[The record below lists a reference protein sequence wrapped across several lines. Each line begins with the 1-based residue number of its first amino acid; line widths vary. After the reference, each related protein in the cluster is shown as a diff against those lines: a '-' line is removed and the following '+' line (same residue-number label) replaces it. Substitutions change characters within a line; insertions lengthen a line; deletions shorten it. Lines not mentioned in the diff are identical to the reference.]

1 MNKNQPIGVIDSG
14 VGGLT
19 VLKWLKAKMPHE
31 DFIFIGDTARTPYGN
46 RSREEITRFVGD
58 MTAYLNECRIK
69 QLVVACNTITVLG
82 TDTIRGDYDFTV
94 IGMDKGG
101 QLVPSLTK
109 NKRVGFF
116 ATDFTVSTG
125 AHKKAIQ
132 AVDPSIQVFGQ
143 GCPKFVP
150 LIEGERFGS
159 PELKAAIKEYADK
172 LRQHQVD
179 TVLLSCTHYPFVRK
193 EIEEEF
199 GPEVTILDPAE
210 RTAQD
215 ALENLEKRGLARTDG
230 LGRAEVC
237 FTADLERGR
246 RLAAR
251 MLDLSKCS
259 FHLIDLKKDPEQPEK
274 EGKTA

>member
-1 MNKNQPIGVIDSG
+1 MNRLDPIGVIDSG

-19 VLKWLKAKMPHE
+19 VLKWLQEKMPHE
-31 DFIFIGDTARTPYGN
+31 RFIFIGDTARTPYGN
-46 RSREEITRFVGD
+46 RSREEIQGFVGE
-58 MTAYLNECRIK
+58 MTAWLNRRNIK

-82 TDTIRGDYDFTV
+82 TDVIKNGYDFSV
-94 IGMDKGG
+94 IGMKKGAHM
-101 QLVPSLTK
+101 VEVVTR
-109 NKRVGFF
+109 NKKVGFL
-116 ATDFTVSTG
+116 ATDFTVASG
-125 AHKKAIQ
+125 AHKKEIQ
-132 AVDPSIQVFGQ
+132 EMDPEIQVFGQ

-150 LIEGERFGS
+150 LIEGEKFGS
-159 PELKAAIKEYADK
+159 PELKAAIHEYADK
-172 LRQHQVD
+172 LREHHVD

-215 ALENLEKRGLARTDG
+215 ALENLEKRGLARTTG
-230 LGRAEVC
+230 LGRAEIC

-251 MLDLSKCS
+251 MLDLSKCG
-259 FHLIDLKKDPEQPEK
+259 FHLIDLQKDPEQPEQ
-274 EGKTA
+274 EGRTA

>member
-19 VLKWLKAKMPHE
+19 VLKWLKGQNAPRRLY
-31 DFIFIGDTARTPYGN
+31 FYWDTARTPYGN
-46 RSREEITRFVGD
+46 RSREEILAFVGD

-179 TVLLSCTHYPFVRK
+179 TVLLSCTHYPLSGRK
-193 EIEEEF
+193 LKRS
-199 GPEVTILDPAE
+199 LD
-210 RTAQD
+210 RQ
-215 ALENLEKRGLARTDG
+215 
-230 LGRAEVC
+230 
-237 FTADLERGR
+237 
-246 RLAAR
+246 
-251 MLDLSKCS
+251 
-259 FHLIDLKKDPEQPEK
+259 
-274 EGKTA
+274 